1 MCGQCANYELDND
14 DEFLEITQEDIDHW
28 KEKGKYY
35 GYPQCCIDAFCDR
48 IDLNIT
54 PAQEQVIDNHGFI
67 PCHDHALM
75 IISGKATL
83 ESIIENRQCIYDYP
97 MDDHDAQIVKFIIDN
112 DEELRQEFIDAGYIS
127 EEKKKI

>member
-1 MCGQCANYELDND
+1 MCEQCVNYELDDN
-14 DEFLEITQEDIDHW
+14 EFLEITQEDIDNW
-28 KEKGKYY
+28 KERGKYY

-83 ESIIENRQCIYDYP
+83 ESLIEERQCIYDYP
-97 MDDHDAQIVKFIIDN
+97 MDDHDAQIVQLIIDN
-112 DEELRQEFIDAGYIS
+112 DEELRQEFIDEGYIS